1 MPRHREVLGFRGTAA
16 SSSDPVRLGTTY
28 REPDPFGVKVQL
40 PFNPIRTVVHIANI
54 TMGGERQVGGQLQ
67 SRLRAGLRLGRWR
80 VGVPAGQGGAALA
93 PSGPGV
99 RPPSAAAG
107 RNVATWVYQA

>member
-1 MPRHREVLGFRGTAA
+1 M
-16 SSSDPVRLGTTY
+16 S
-28 REPDPFGVKVQL
+28 
-40 PFNPIRTVVHIANI
+40 
-54 TMGGERQVGGQLQ
+54 GERQVGGQLQ

-107 RNVATWVYQA
+107 R